1 MIDELLSNYKNFES
15 QLSIAS
21 PPHFE
26 HTLTFA
32 PCQGGW
38 ISKFV
43 PNFER
48 LRGFPALNKKTSE
61 CGYSICF

>member
-1 MIDELLSNYKNFES
+1 MIDELWSNYKKLES
-15 QLSIAS
+15 PLRITS

-26 HTLTFA
+26 HTMTFA
-32 PCQGGW
+32 PWQGGW

-48 LRGFPALNKKTSE
+48 LRGFPAL
-61 CGYSICF
+61 